1 MIYMLLGAT
10 NPERG
15 KRDMRRSMVFLVG
28 LLVVV
33 FMGSQAMAQDVVRMR
48 FGHVAPPMH
57 AQHKASEWFAQ
68 YVEKES
74 GGRIKCSTHPQGQLG
89 SHIQMLEALQVGTLE
104 MTSVAGPAL
113 TEFVP
118 EMALTSL
125 PFMFDK
131 EDEMYALL
139 DSPVGKKLYAAFAP
153 KGLYCGGVADHGFK
167 AFLNRKMAVTK
178 IEDMGKSKWR
188 VIPNELFLDTYKAMG
203 VSPVTL
209 PWPEVFSALQRG
221 VIDGI
226 DITPNECW
234 GAKIYEVISYLSLCK
249 LGVNPQVYVASK
261 KWLEG
266 LPEDLRKIVIKGM
279 EETAKWHTAQIRKE
293 DSTVVMPDLRKKG
306 LKINEVT
313 DVELAKFREAVKS
326 VHEKWRGKVGADLY
340 DEAQAFLKK
349 ARNQ

>member
-1 MIYMLLGAT
+1 M
-10 NPERG
+10 
-15 KRDMRRSMVFLVG
+15 KRVAVFLAG
-28 LLVVV
+28 LMIVV
-33 FMGSQAMAQDVVRMR
+33 FASGQVFAQNVIRMR

-104 MTSVAGPAL
+104 MTSVAGPAV

-131 EDEMYALL
+131 EDEMYALM
-139 DSPVGKKLYAAFAP
+139 DSPIGKKLYAAFAP
-153 KGLYCGGVADHGFK
+153 KGLYLGGVADHGFK
-167 AFLNRKMAVTK
+167 AFLNRKMAITK
-178 IEDMGKSKWR
+178 IDDMGKSKWR
-188 VIPNELFLDTYKAMG
+188 VIPNELFVDTYKAMG
-203 VSPVTL
+203 ASPVTL

-234 GAKIYEVISYLSLCK
+234 GAKIYEVVSYMSLCK
-249 LGVNPQVYVASK
+249 LGINPQVYVASK
-261 KWLEG
+261 KWLEA

-279 EETAKWHTAQIRKE
+279 VETAKWHTAQIRKE
-293 DSTVVMPDLRKKG
+293 DATVVMPDLQKKG
-306 LKINEVT
+306 LKVNEVT

-326 VHEKWRGKVGADLY
+326 VHEKWRVKVGAELY
-340 DEAQAFLKK
+340 DDSMAFLKK
-349 ARNQ
+349 LRQK

>member
-1 MIYMLLGAT
+1 MKKWMVLLAGI
-10 NPERG
+10 
-15 KRDMRRSMVFLVG
+15 
-28 LLVVV
+28 LVVL
-33 FMGSQAMAQDVVRMR
+33 FMGSQATAQTVVRMR

-57 AQHKASEWFAQ
+57 AQHKASDWFAQ

-74 GGRIKCSTHPQGQLG
+74 AGRIKCSTHPQGQLG

-125 PFMFDK
+125 PFMFDR
-131 EDEMYALL
+131 EDEMYAMM
-139 DSPVGKKLYAAFAP
+139 DSPVGKKLYGAFAP

-167 AFLNRKMAVTK
+167 AFLNRKTAITK

-234 GAKIYEVISYLSLCK
+234 GAKIYEVVSYMSLCK

-279 EETAKWHTAQIRKE
+279 AETAKWHTAQIRKE
-293 DSTVVMPDLRKKG
+293 DATVVIPDLQKKG

-313 DVELAKFREAVKS
+313 DAELAKFREAVKS
-326 VHEKWRGKVGADLY
+326 VHEKWRGKVGAELY

-349 ARNQ
+349 GRNK